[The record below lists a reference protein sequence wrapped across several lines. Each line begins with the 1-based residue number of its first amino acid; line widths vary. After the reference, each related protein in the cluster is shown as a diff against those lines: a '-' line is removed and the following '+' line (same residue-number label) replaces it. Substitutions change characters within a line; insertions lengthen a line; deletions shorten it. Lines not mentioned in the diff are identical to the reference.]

1 MTASDRVRWFPY
13 SYSTKKSDLIYMNQ
27 ILNCQDEYGC
37 GTKSTCE
44 HDPKWKMFDFEQ
56 YFTKDSYDFLTMGCS
71 VSYGTEI
78 KKSETWRHNLNNTID
93 LSIPGIGIDGIWH
106 NLKYLLSQNKI
117 KFKKIIILL
126 PDLRRRTF
134 KIHKDKHWFSFI
146 TTESSIE
153 TPHANFAFRPEEMK
167 KLNDRHTRFLM
178 LHGERYGKMVLKR
191 LINWIN
197 QNQFAGLFISSW
209 DDDVFAMLKD
219 GIIKKE
225 TVLDKFQSRYK
236 KDHKIK
242 HPSPEA
248 HHKWLRD
255 IDHIL

>member
-134 KIHKDKHWFSFI
+134 KIHKDKHLSLSYALKNLNSFSIVRKI
-146 TTESSIE
+146 T
-153 TPHANFAFRPEEMK
+153 
-167 KLNDRHTRFLM
+167 
-178 LHGERYGKMVLKR
+178 
-191 LINWIN
+191 
-197 QNQFAGLFISSW
+197 
-209 DDDVFAMLKD
+209 LKD
-219 GIIKKE
+219 TDENPMVVFQKKE
-225 TVLDKFQSRYK
+225 EAKQDRNGNRQDK
-236 KDHKIK
+236 
-242 HPSPEA
+242 
-248 HHKWLRD
+248 
-255 IDHIL
+255 